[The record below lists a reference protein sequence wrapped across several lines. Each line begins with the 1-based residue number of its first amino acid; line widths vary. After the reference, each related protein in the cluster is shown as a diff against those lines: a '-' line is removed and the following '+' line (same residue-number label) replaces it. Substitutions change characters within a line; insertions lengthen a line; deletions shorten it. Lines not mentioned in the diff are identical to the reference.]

1 MDTFVDSSWY
11 FYRYCD
17 PHNDKAPFDKA
28 KVAYWFPI
36 DQYIGGITH
45 AILHLLYS
53 RFWCKVMRD
62 LGLVTHSEPIAR
74 LFTQGMVQK
83 GGVAMSKSKGNV
95 VGAEEMAEKYGADT
109 GRLYTLFAAP
119 PEKDLEWSEESIEGS
134 WRFLNRVYRLVER
147 HAETVRGVKV
157 VPGSG
162 ASATAAN
169 SAKEKQLLRK
179 THQTLRRVTQDF
191 ETRWHFNS
199 AIALIMELTNE
210 IHALEPL
217 DEGVRPEVQKEVL
230 ELLTLMLA
238 PMTPHIAAEMWEMLG
253 HEDGQWTAAWP
264 AFDAELARETE
275 VEIVVQVN
283 GRVRGKL
290 KVAAGMTEEQ
300 IVPLAKAEPG
310 VAAHLEGK
318 RVVKTIFVADKLV
331 NLVVS

>member
-1 MDTFVDSSWY
+1 
-11 FYRYCD
+11 
-17 PHNDKAPFDKA
+17 
-28 KVAYWFPI
+28 
-36 DQYIGGITH
+36 
-45 AILHLLYS
+45 
-53 RFWCKVMRD
+53 
-62 LGLVTHSEPIAR
+62 
-74 LFTQGMVQK
+74 
-83 GGVAMSKSKGNV
+83 
-95 VGAEEMAEKYGADT
+95 
-109 GRLYTLFAAP
+109 
-119 PEKDLEWSEESIEGS
+119 
-134 WRFLNRVYRLVER
+134 LNRVYRLVER
-147 HAETVRGVKV
+147 HADTVRGVKLA
-157 VPGSG
+157 PGSG

-191 ETRWHFNS
+191 EARWHFNA

-210 IHALEPL
+210 IHAVEPL

-253 HEDGQWTAAWP
+253 HETGQWTAAWP

-310 VAAHLEGK
+310 VAPYLEGK